1 MAADGWSD
9 DKFTKQ
15 LAKLYYATGDPGSYG
30 GIERL
35 YKRARELGI
44 PVSRARVTQFLQAQ
58 QAYTLHRPVRHRFK
72 RNQTFVAHIDQQWQ
86 ADLADMQAIAGDND
100 GYKYLLTCIDV
111 LSKYAWVVPVK
122 TKSGTDVRSA
132 FRVILKRALPR
143 KPKRLQT
150 DKGKEFFNSEM
161 RSLLV
166 SQNIHHFA
174 SESDQKAAV
183 VERFNRTLKTRIWT
197 YFTANNTKRYTN
209 ILQDIVHA
217 YNHSMH
223 RSIGMHP
230 ADCDNPQ
237 AELTAWRRLYYDH
250 TIPKEEREG
259 ERPGQNGGSTKKSA
273 VARNKLVRIS
283 KWKHEFEKGYVPSWS
298 REHFKV
304 SKVLQHPEPVY
315 KLEDADGEAI
325 DGVFYR
331 SEIQPIARNIY
342 EVEKVLPGERRQA
355 GTRLKEVLVKWKGLP
370 EKFNRWILKSELAK
384 YQRSTA
390 QQWQT

>member
-1 MAADGWSD
+1 MDADGWND
-9 DKFTKQ
+9 AAFAKQ
-15 LAKLYYATGDPGSYG
+15 LAKLSYATGDPGSYG

-44 PVSRARVTQFLQAQ
+44 PVSRHRVTQFLQAQ
-58 QAYTLHRPVRHRFK
+58 QAYTLHRSARHRFK
-72 RNQTFVAHIDQQWQ
+72 RNQTYVAHIDQQWQ
-86 ADLADMQAIAGDND
+86 ADLADMQAISAEND

-122 TKSGTDVRSA
+122 TKSGTDVRNA

-143 KPKRLQT
+143 KPKRLHT

-161 RSLLV
+161 RNLLAT
-166 SQNIHHFA
+166 QNIHHFA

-237 AELTAWRRLYYDH
+237 AELTAWRRLYYNH
-250 TIPKEEREG
+250 TIPKDHKGG
-259 ERPGQNGGSTKKSA
+259 ERLEQNGGSSRYSA
-273 VARNKLVRIS
+273 VPLNKLVRIS
-283 KWKHEFEKGYVPSWS
+283 KWKHEFEKGYLPNWS
-298 REHFKV
+298 REHFEV
-304 SKVLQHPEPVY
+304 ADVHEHPVPVY
-315 KLEDADGEAI
+315 KLKDADGEAI

-342 EVEKVLPGERRQA
+342 EVERVLPGERRQA
-355 GTRLKEVLVKWKGLP
+355 GSRLKEVLVKWKGLP

-384 YQRSTA
+384 YQRPTA
-390 QQWQT
+390 QQWQV